1 MSSKIPVVELRH
13 RPLLSVR
20 EDIHSRKNAYIVT
33 DRSRGQLCLLT
44 QKLPYAAAWLS
55 DHVVPDDRVHVA
67 SLYEAASKGRLVHRR
82 FGVVRTTLADA
93 PRVFAQAI
101 EDTRARNA
109 TVRSFVLCYPHNL
122 KLG

>member
-1 MSSKIPVVELRH
+1 MVPKIPVVELRH

-20 EDIHSRKNAYIVT
+20 EDIHSRKNVFIVT

-44 QKLPYAAAWLS
+44 QKLPYAASWLS
-55 DHVVPDDRVHVA
+55 DNVCPDDRVHVA

-101 EDTRARNA
+101 EDTRKQNA
-109 TVRSFVLCYPHNL
+109 KVRSFVLCYPHNL
-122 KLG
+122 TLG